1 MKIGFVFLIMF
12 FFTITYSK
20 EPWSHLYKY
29 ILTKKDHALYKKKH
43 YFVYRQ
49 TDTMPFTQLILTW
62 NALRPEK
69 GTFIFKVSVKNAQT
83 NKWDTL
89 HNVALWG
96 KEQKSFF
103 SKGVC
108 STFHYSRLEMEKNL
122 LANGF
127 EIHVEGDSDALINN
141 LKALFVSICNQHEF
155 ISEPYELRAKGL
167 SSCKVKRAVK
177 KSQMMINHSRSNALC
192 SPTSI
197 SMLVQT
203 LQKKHVDPLK
213 TAQYVYDPS
222 LDIFGNW
229 PFNMAHAFE
238 LASKRLF
245 FYVMRPSSFKEI
257 YERLKNN
264 IPVAV
269 SIRGPIRGGY
279 TPYKNGHLLVVVGWD
294 ALNKKV
300 ICHDPASNE
309 FEGVKVA
316 YDLHDFI
323 VAWER
328 SRRLTYMPEFMRAS

>member
-1 MKIGFVFLIMF
+1 MKMRFVFCIIF
-12 FFTITYSK
+12 FCMSSYSK

-29 ILTKKDHALYKKKH
+29 ILTKKDHIFYKKKH
-43 YFVYRQ
+43 RFVYKK
-49 TDTMPFTQLILTW
+49 TDVMPFTQLILTW
-62 NALRPEK
+62 NALRPK
-69 GTFIFKVSVKNAQT
+69 HGSFLFKVSVRNAHT
-83 NKWDTL
+83 NTWDIF
-89 HNVALWG
+89 HKVALWG
-96 KEQKSFF
+96 KDQKSFF
-103 SKGVC
+103 SKGGC
-108 STFHYSRLEMEKNL
+108 STFNYSRLEMEKNL
-122 LANGF
+122 LADGF
-127 EIHVEGDSDALINN
+127 EIHVEGDLDATIDN
-141 LKALFVSICNQHEF
+141 LKGLFVALSNQHQF
-155 ISEPYELRAKGL
+155 TSEPYELRARGL

-177 KSQMMINHSRSNALC
+177 KSQKMINHSRANALC
-192 SPTSI
+192 SPTSV

-203 LQKKHVDPLK
+203 LQKKQIDPLV

-229 PFNMAHAFE
+229 PFNMAYAFE

-269 SIRGPIRGGY
+269 SIRGPIKGGY

-300 ICHDPASNE
+300 ICFDPASDE
-309 FEGVKVA
+309 LEGVKVA

-328 SRRLTYMPEFMRAS
+328 SRRLTYMPEFMRN